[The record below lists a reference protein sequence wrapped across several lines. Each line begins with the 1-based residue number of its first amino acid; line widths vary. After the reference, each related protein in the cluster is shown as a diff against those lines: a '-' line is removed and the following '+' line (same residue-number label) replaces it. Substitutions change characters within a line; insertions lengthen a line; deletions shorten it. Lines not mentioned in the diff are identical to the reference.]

1 MAQWYFKEFSV
12 SWLGVFHSSAFL
24 SGQDAAKEDS
34 QVWNLAK
41 TTVAAMVPMVF
52 RGFPGGSQGGSQGG
66 SPGILHAEIQRASGQ
81 IDGGMLKDCGDFL
94 FFSENRLFKILDACV
109 IFFDEII
116 LQYFRDFVLCDL
128 EGTEIQHAVF
138 RRWSWKH
145 KKISLNHRESTWTI
159 PSGNST
165 VCDIEN
171 GPVEIVDLPIH
182 HGDFPAR
189 YVKKNQAG

>member
-1 MAQWYFKEFSV
+1 MRKTGEHNANYIYIYIIINHQWHNDILKNSQCLDLEFSIPPL
-12 SWLGVFHSSAFL
+12 SCRGRTQPRKILKCGTWLRRLWQPWFPWFSGGSQGV
-24 SGQDAAKEDS
+24 
-34 QVWNLAK
+34 
-41 TTVAAMVPMVF
+41 P

-138 RRWSWKH
+138 RR
-145 KKISLNHRESTWTI
+145 
-159 PSGNST
+159 
-165 VCDIEN
+165 
-171 GPVEIVDLPIH
+171 
-182 HGDFPAR
+182 
-189 YVKKNQAG
+189 